1 MKMNPNQRLKAS
13 KNAQRVFKASIIMM
27 LLIVVI
33 GLAFSCMGAQEQ
45 MAIDAADVELIQYKV
60 PDDDTPV
67 VIFETTKGTMKAVLF
82 EDEAP
87 NFCKYFINLV
97 ESGYYDDTYYFM
109 IETDQKAYAFGGA
122 KAPNGEDTDDTD
134 MKNLEPETSKDLWPF
149 RGALCSYGREKGVF
163 NKRNVTGSR
172 IVFVNSVEFTDEFKA
187 EMEAIEDANELIL
200 NAFFD
205 NGGVPNFSQQ
215 FTLFGQIY
223 DGLDV
228 LDAIHCVEVDDDMK
242 PLEEVKIIKAT
253 MSTYGEHKLEN
264 EEEFF
269 KESFK
274 KEETDSQTD
283 NSSASDS
290 SES

>member
-1 MKMNPNQRLKAS
+1 MNARK
-13 KNAQRVFKASIIMM
+13 VFKISIIMM
-27 LLIVVI
+27 LLIVVV
-33 GLAFSCMGAQEQ
+33 GFAFSCMGAQNQ

-87 NFCKYFINLV
+87 NFCEYFIDLV
-97 ESGYYDDTYYFM
+97 ESGYYDNTYYFLV
-109 IETDQKAYAFGGA
+109 ETEQKAYAFGGA

-134 MKNLEPETSKDLWPF
+134 KKNLEPETSKDLWPF
-149 RGALCSYGREKGVF
+149 RGALCTYGREKGVF

-187 EMEAIEDANELIL
+187 EMESIEDANELIL

-205 NGGVPNFSQQ
+205 HGGVPNFSQQ

-223 DGLDV
+223 DGFDV
-228 LDAIHCVEVDDDMK
+228 LDAIHTIEVDDNNM
-242 PLEEVKIIKAT
+242 PIEEVKIIKAT
-253 MSTYGEHKLEN
+253 MSTYGENKLEN

-269 KESFK
+269 TESFK
-274 KEETDSQTD
+274 TDNADSQTESSSVVD
-283 NSSASDS
+283 SSA
-290 SES
+290 E

>member
-1 MKMNPNQRLKAS
+1 MNARK
-13 KNAQRVFKASIIMM
+13 VFKISIIMM
-27 LLIVVI
+27 LLIVVV
-33 GLAFSCMGAQEQ
+33 GFAFSCMGAQNQ

-87 NFCKYFINLV
+87 NFCEYFIDLV
-97 ESGYYDDTYYFM
+97 ESGYYDNTYYFLV
-109 IETDQKAYAFGGA
+109 ETEQKAYAFGGA

-134 MKNLEPETSKDLWPF
+134 KKNLEPETSKDLWPF
-149 RGALCSYGREKGVF
+149 RGALCTYGREKGVF

-187 EMEAIEDANELIL
+187 EMESIEDANELIL

-205 NGGVPNFSQQ
+205 HGGVPNFSQQ

-223 DGLDV
+223 DGFDV
-228 LDAIHCVEVDDDMK
+228 LDAIHTIEVDDNNM
-242 PLEEVKIIKAT
+242 PIEEVKIIKAT
-253 MSTYGEHKLEN
+253 MSTYGENKLEN
-264 EEEFF
+264 EEAFF
-269 KESFK
+269 TESFK
-274 KEETDSQTD
+274 QDDSSIISDSSLSD
-283 NSSASDS
+283 NSSKA
-290 SES
+290 E

>member
-1 MKMNPNQRLKAS
+1 MKMNPNQRQKVS
-13 KNAQRVFKASIIMM
+13 MNARKVFKASIIMM

-33 GLAFSCMGAQEQ
+33 GFAFSCMGAQNQ

-87 NFCKYFINLV
+87 NFCEYFIDLV
-97 ESGYYDDTYYFM
+97 ESGYYDNTYYFLV
-109 IETDQKAYAFGGA
+109 ETEQKAYAFGGA

-134 MKNLEPETSKDLWPF
+134 KKNLEPETSKDLWPF
-149 RGALCSYGREKGVF
+149 RGALCTYGREKGVF

-200 NAFFD
+200 NAFFEH
-205 NGGVPNFSQQ
+205 GGVPNFSQQ

-223 DGLDV
+223 DGFDV
-228 LDAIHCVEVDDDMK
+228 LDAIHTVEVDDNNM
-242 PLEEVKIIKAT
+242 PIEEVKIIKAT
-253 MSTYGEHKLEN
+253 MSTYGENKLEN

-269 KESFK
+269 TESFK
-274 KEETDSQTD
+274 TDNADSQTESSSVVD
-283 NSSASDS
+283 SSA
-290 SES
+290 E